1 MRIKKDDTVD
11 VYKRQGKQY
20 TDEKVQVIPAL
31 GTGGE
36 TVQPEKDDESAA
48 TGDGSNMVLW
58 AVLLLAAGTTGTV
71 VYNRRKNA

>member
-1 MRIKKDDTVD
+1 MGQKVSPHGLRVGVIKAVS
-11 VYKRQGKQY
+11 Y
-20 TDEKVQVIPAL
+20 THLAL